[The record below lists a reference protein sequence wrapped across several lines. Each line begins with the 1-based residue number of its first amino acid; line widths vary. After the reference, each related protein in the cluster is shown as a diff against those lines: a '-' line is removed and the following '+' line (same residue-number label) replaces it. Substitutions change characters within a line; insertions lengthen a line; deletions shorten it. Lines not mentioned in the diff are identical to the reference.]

1 MVCCIPSAVRVR
13 FGWWVSLAF
22 VTPVTSA
29 MQHHCF
35 YPLHSCPLG
44 ALSRSGKPWV
54 EPCLSA
60 LRQLKA
66 VKPLFIPPSTV
77 PPWGEPRPPPRKMF
91 CLCCTKNPHTPASCY
106 VRFWCVLWHGSSC
119 RHECFQIG
127 QTLFYFGGACP
138 LPPSPH
144 VYQWSNLSLIPPP
157 VPLGGRHPV
166 QFLCILYGLRMALG
180 GASTRI
186 VWVVA

>member
-1 MVCCIPSAVRVR
+1 MCCIPSAVRVR

-44 ALSRSGKPWV
+44 ALSRSGKPRV
-54 EPCLSA
+54 KPCLSA

-91 CLCCTKNPHTPASCY
+91 CLCCTKNPHTPASCC

-119 RHECFQIG
+119 SHECFRNRSNLV
-127 QTLFYFGGACP
+127 LFWGSMPATPKPPCLPVVEPFFN
-138 LPPSPH
+138 PPSR
-144 VYQWSNLSLIPPP
+144 PPR
-157 VPLGGRHPV
+157 GEHPV
-166 QFLCILYGLRMALG
+166 QFLCILSWLRMALG